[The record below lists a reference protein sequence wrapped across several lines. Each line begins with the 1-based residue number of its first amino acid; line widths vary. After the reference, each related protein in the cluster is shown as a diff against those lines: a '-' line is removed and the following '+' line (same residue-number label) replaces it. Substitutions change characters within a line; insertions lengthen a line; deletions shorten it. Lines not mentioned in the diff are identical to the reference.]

1 MIICSAVFN
10 NSQWLQL
17 ISDNIYPLLSKK
29 HGFLSIKR
37 VFLSAMQI
45 SYKE

>member
-1 MIICSAVFN
+1 MIICSAVLN

-17 ISDNIYPLLSKK
+17 ISDNIHPLLSKK
-29 HGFLSIKR
+29 HGFLSIKH